1 MSSESMSIE
10 DAINAVYDEHD
21 NIESMSIAYR
31 NTVNPRDKNV
41 LLLAA
46 ALQLY
51 TTTGKPVHSEP
62 YIAHLWQSLS

>member
-1 MSSESMSIE
+1 MSSELMSIE

-21 NIESMSIAYR
+21 NIESMTIAYR
-31 NTVNPRDKNV
+31 NTANSRAKNV

-51 TTTGKPVHSEP
+51 TRTGKPMHSEP